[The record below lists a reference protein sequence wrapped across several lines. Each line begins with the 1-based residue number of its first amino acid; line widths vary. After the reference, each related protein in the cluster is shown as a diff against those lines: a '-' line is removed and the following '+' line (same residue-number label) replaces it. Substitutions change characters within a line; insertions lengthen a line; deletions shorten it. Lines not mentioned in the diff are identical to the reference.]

1 MENNQS
7 RVYNRTRHNFM
18 NAFWQLYEVRDIGS
32 IRVQE
37 ICDIAGYHRN
47 SFYRYFSDIY
57 DVLENIEN
65 DIIAAILDQTDT
77 GILFDNTQ
85 MTTGRF
91 LAVWETYS
99 RYLRIFADENKNSRF
114 RIKLI
119 TALKQTHRN
128 LFQYSSNSV
137 LDDYIWEYTIT
148 GSVSTMLY
156 YYRRETPG
164 MTLQELL
171 DLQLQFRDANV
182 FPLKIRQK

>member
-1 MENNQS
+1 MGNNLS
-7 RVYNRTRHNFM
+7 RVSDRTRHNFM
-18 NAFWQLYEVRDIGS
+18 DAFWRLYEVRDIGS

-37 ICDIAGYHRN
+37 ICDIVGYHRN
-47 SFYRYFSDIY
+47 SFYRYFSDVY

-77 GILFDNTQ
+77 GILFDTTQ
-85 MTTGRF
+85 TTTDRF
-91 LAVWETYS
+91 LAVWEEYS
-99 RYLRIFADENKNSRF
+99 RYLRVFADENKNSSF
-114 RIKLI
+114 RVKLI
-119 TALKQTHRN
+119 AALKQTHQN
-128 LFQYSSNSV
+128 LFQYSNNRV

-164 MTLQELL
+164 LTLRELL
-171 DLQLQFRDANV
+171 DLQLQFRDANA